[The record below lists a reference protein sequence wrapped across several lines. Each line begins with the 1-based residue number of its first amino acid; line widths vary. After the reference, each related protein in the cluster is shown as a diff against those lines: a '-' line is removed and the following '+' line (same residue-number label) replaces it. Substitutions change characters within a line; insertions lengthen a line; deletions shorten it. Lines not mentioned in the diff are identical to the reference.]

1 MIKTVL
7 GIILIFSTCF
17 GCQLILEDNKTFDYD
32 LYNLSFGIFDFGFY
46 EVPQSLDVNQN
57 CDIYVSGTTSKMH
70 DPTDYLLLKFKSD
83 GKLDNTFGNNGHMM
97 FDIDAGIDEGNQ
109 ILLSNDNKIIIGGRS
124 NHGADLGTVLF
135 DYSLA
140 KFNDSGISDKS
151 FGGEGKVITDFGY
164 RDDAINK
171 LIPNDENTFYA
182 IGRASNGKDD
192 DFAVARYDYD
202 GNLDYSFNS
211 IGRIWI
217 DFGMS
222 DDVAYTAE
230 KTDEGDIIIGGSSN
244 SGATP
249 KVAFAKIKSDG
260 TIDTSFG
267 DNGLKVWKFSPPGLI
282 YDLDIKGNDV
292 YASGFIDNLETFNIL
307 VTKFDLDGEIDKKFG
322 KNGTKIFSEFNADS
336 ISTSIKIINDKQ
348 ILLAGTI
355 KNTKNEDAALIMI
368 DNKANLDLSFG
379 NQGVYKFDA
388 GKNEIFT
395 DMKMVNDNL
404 YVIGLHWDEDEG
416 DVILFRMYKQNAN
429 SCN

>member
-1 MIKTVL
+1 MIKTIL
-7 GIILIFSTCF
+7 GVILIFSICL
-17 GCQLILEDNKTFDYD
+17 GCQLSEGNKIFDYRM
-32 LYNLSFGIFDFGFY
+32 YNSSFGIFDFGFY
-46 EVPQSLDVNQN
+46 EVPQSLEVNQN
-57 CDIYVSGTTSKMH
+57 CEIYVTGTTSKMH
-70 DPTDYLLLKFKSD
+70 DPTDYLFLKFKPD
-83 GKLDNTFGNNGHMM
+83 GKLDNSFSDNGHMM

-109 ILLSNDNKIIIGGRS
+109 VLLTNDNKIIIGGRS
-124 NHGADLGTVLF
+124 NHGVDIGTVLF

-140 KFNDSGISDKS
+140 KFNDNGMLDKS

-171 LIPNDENTFYA
+171 LIPNDEKTFYA
-182 IGRASNGKDD
+182 IGRASNGTDD

-202 GNLDYSFNS
+202 GNLDYSFNN
-211 IGRIWI
+211 IGRVWI

-260 TIDTSFG
+260 SLDTSFG

-282 YDLDIKGNDV
+282 YDLDINGNDV

-307 VTKFDLDGEIDKKFG
+307 VTKFNLQGIIDKNFG
-322 KNGTKIFSEFNADS
+322 KNGTKIFSEFDSDS
-336 ISTSIKIINDKQ
+336 ISTSIYIINSNQ

-379 NQGVYKFDA
+379 NQGVYKFNA

-395 DMKMVNDNL
+395 DMKMMNDNL
-404 YVIGLHWDEDEG
+404 YVIGLHSDEDEG
-416 DVILFRMYKQNAN
+416 DIILFRMYKQNEN